1 MKKANLLYSL
11 IMVACLFASCSS
23 SKQARTYKKTIDGN
37 WLLQTVVTE
46 KIPEKFKASFFNE
59 ADFNCFIGS
68 SWSFNDRNSL
78 GIYTI
83 NKNGNECAFIKRNIR
98 WSVYEATAADP
109 KLLQFKRLD
118 EKYKDI
124 DDGGGFRF
132 TILKLDNYNMQLR
145 SDITFE
151 GKPAS
156 FIYNFVRN

>member
-1 MKKANLLYSL
+1 MPS
-11 IMVACLFASCSS
+11 
-23 SKQARTYKKTIDGN
+23 
-37 WLLQTVVTE
+37 
-46 KIPEKFKASFFNE
+46 KFKASFFNE

-78 GIYTI
+78 GTYTI
-83 NKNGNECAFIKRNIR
+83 NKNGNECASIKRNIR

-118 EKYKDI
+118 EKYKEI

-132 TILKLDNYNMQLR
+132 TIVKLDDSSMQLR
-145 SDITFE
+145 TDVNFE
-151 GKPAS
+151 GKPVS